1 MTMLAASHGI
11 PLAGIAFELKKE
23 MSPPPRKIAKVTVTY
38 RIAGVASDRDLQRL
52 VAAAKA
58 CPVRLTPGGN
68 VDVAEMFERA

>member
-1 MTMLAASHGI
+1 
-11 PLAGIAFELKKE
+11 